1 MSAVH
6 NPIEGYVLG
15 NGAQEQERLKLQG
28 RFLEKWTEQFLLA
41 AGLGPGMSVSRSR
54 PRNGRCFA
62 ACGQARWTV
71 WAHDHRSRVHCR
83 SAQQS

>member
-28 RFLEKWTEQFLLA
+28 RFLESGPSNSSCRLDS
-41 AGLGPGMSVSRSR
+41 GLG
-54 PRNGRCFA
+54 
-62 ACGQARWTV
+62 
-71 WAHDHRSRVHCR
+71 
-83 SAQQS
+83 